1 MLENMRKQGASLFI
15 WLIFG
20 ILIAVFVINF
30 GPQSPGAKQGCSG
43 GGKRTFL
50 TVGGSTVD
58 DVGFRWAMNLVPG
71 ENDSQRAAVAFES
84 LIMRELLAQEAERR
98 GLRIPDGYVDHVIAE
113 GKLHFQG
120 ALLQEGDTVLDFR
133 RAFYNEDQIFD
144 YVQFKRW
151 VQNRGMS
158 VGTYKKQQGREILAS
173 TMAQIL
179 MNSVPASREEAM
191 QSYVAK
197 NTTVSFEAV
206 RFDPRRYGDN
216 LLVSDADLDA
226 WAGAHEAE
234 VKATFAADAW
244 KGKKQIHIRR
254 ISLPKAADAAD
265 PVPPPTPAPGAPG
278 APATPP
284 AEKADP
290 SRTKLEGLK
299 AAIEGG
305 RTQFVAAAKT
315 NERDPQRAA
324 RGGEMGWHDEG
335 APNLNDPLLDEAAKK
350 LEKGKVS
357 DIIETEEAFTILTI
371 DDRREGDLTYDQVK
385 RELAEP
391 LAREAWGKEAAKR
404 AAIAALAAVKGKNLK
419 DVFPAEKT
427 GAIDKDFVDVPV
439 QSGSGSA
446 AGSAP
451 VPPPA
456 APSPAAAP
464 PATAPPVP
472 AAKLEASNETLPTM
486 GPLEP
491 PTLETFGPI
500 ARAAN
505 RTPIGESPELA
516 RALFEE
522 LTTGALGTKIY
533 EVKPSVVAPAVY
545 VLVQVTAKQ
554 LADVTTFEKD
564 AEQYTATLARE
575 RGARYLVDWLRTR
588 CVSMAEKKEITP
600 LWAAVQGYDD
610 QGNKL
615 PIAYAPCMSFNV
627 Q

>member
-30 GPQSPGAKQGCSG
+30 GPQSPGSGQGCSG
-43 GGKRTFL
+43 SGKRTFL

-98 GLRIPDGYVDHVIAE
+98 GLRVPDGYVDHVIAG

-144 YVQFKRW
+144 YTQFKRW

-158 VGTYKKQQGREILAS
+158 VGAYKKQQNREILAS

-216 LLVSDADLDA
+216 LLVTDADLDA
-226 WAGAHEAE
+226 WATAHEAE
-234 VKATFAADAW
+234 VKATYSADAW
-244 KGKKQIHIRR
+244 KGKKQVHIRR

-265 PVPPPTPAPGAPG
+265 PVPAPAPG
-278 APATPP
+278 TPP
-284 AEKADP
+284 AEAKVDP
-290 SRTKLEGLK
+290 NKTKLEGIK
-299 AAIEGG
+299 AAIDAG
-305 RTQFVAAAKT
+305 RTQFVAAART
-315 NERDPQRAA
+315 SERDPQRAA

-350 LEKGKVS
+350 LEKGKTSEIV
-357 DIIETEEAFTILTI
+357 ETEEAFTILTI
-371 DDRREGDLTYDQVK
+371 DDRREGDLTYEQVK

-404 AAIAALAAVKGKNLK
+404 AAIAAFAAVKGKNLK
-419 DVFPAEKT
+419 DVYPAEKT
-427 GAIDKDFVDVPV
+427 GAIQQEKDFVDVPV

-446 AGSAP
+446 AGSVA
-451 VPPPA
+451 PPPA
-456 APSPAAAP
+456 AAAPPAAAP
-464 PATAPPVP
+464 PAAAPPAAAP
-472 AAKLEASNETLPTM
+472 AAELEASDEKLPTM

-505 RTPIGESPELA
+505 RTPMGESPELA

-522 LTTGALGTKIY
+522 LTTGAVGTKIY

-600 LWAAVQGYDD
+600 LWAAVQGFDD

-615 PIAYAPCMSFNV
+615 PIQYTPCMSFNV

>member
-30 GPQSPGAKQGCSG
+30 GPQSPGAKQGCG
-43 GGKRTFL
+43 GAGKRTFL
-50 TVGGSTVD
+50 TVGDSEVD

-71 ENDSQRAAVAFES
+71 ENDSQRAAIAFEA

-98 GLRIPDGYVDHVIAE
+98 GLRIPDGYVDHVIAS

-120 ALLQEGDTVLDFR
+120 ALMSEGDTVLDFR
-133 RAFYNEDQIFD
+133 RAFYNEDQVFD
-144 YVQFKRW
+144 YPQFKRW

-158 VGTYKKQQGREILAS
+158 VGSYKKQQGREILAS

-179 MNSVPASREEAM
+179 MNSVPASREEAEE
-191 QSYVAK
+191 SYIAK
-197 NTTVSFEAV
+197 NTTVAFEAV

-216 LLVSDADLDA
+216 LLVSDADLDK

-234 VKATFAADAW
+234 VKATYAADSW
-244 KGKKQIHIRR
+244 KGKKQVHIRR
-254 ISLPKAADAAD
+254 ISLPRSADL
-265 PVPPPTPAPGAPG
+265 VTPPPTPTPTPAPGAPA
-278 APATPP
+278 APVEAPKEDP
-284 AEKADP
+284 AKA
-290 SRTKLEGLK
+290 KLAVIRAG
-299 AAIEGG
+299 IEAGKS
-305 RTQFVAAAKT
+305 TFVASAKT
-315 NERDPQRAA
+315 NERDPQKAA
-324 RGGEMGWHDEG
+324 RGGDLGWHDEG

-357 DIIETEEAFTILTI
+357 EIIETEEAYTILTI

-404 AAIAALAAVKGKNLK
+404 AALSALAAVQGKNLK

-427 GAIDKDFVDVPV
+427 GIVDKDFVDVPV

-446 AGSAP
+446 AGSVA
-451 VPPPA
+451 PPA
-456 APSPAAAP
+456 PTPLAAAP
-464 PATAPPVP
+464 PVAAPPAPP
-472 AAKLEASNETLPTM
+472 AELKATDEVLPPL
-486 GPLEP
+486 GPLDP
-491 PTLETFGPI
+491 PALETFGPI
-500 ARAAN
+500 ARTAN
-505 RTPIGESPELA
+505 RTPLGESAELT

-522 LTTGALGTKIY
+522 LTTGAMGTKVY
-533 EVKPSVVAPAVY
+533 EVKPSVVAPAMY
-545 VLVQVTAKQ
+545 VLVQVTAKH
-554 LADVTTFEKD
+554 LAESTTFAKD

-588 CVSMAEKKEITP
+588 CVSMAEKKQITP
-600 LWAAVQGYDD
+600 LWQAVQGYDD

-615 PIAYAPCMSFNV
+615 PIQYTPCMSFNV